1 MRLTIGLVR
10 LRVWPSLR
18 RVLFAALALVVA
30 LGGGASLR
38 QAQAQETL
46 ERILVYF
53 SALTP
58 PPKPG
63 VICKDEDYDI
73 LVQPL
78 RQLPLPSVAPRRLP
92 LLHSIVFSL
101 TAPAL
106 GTMNGQHGPAGL
118 YTSGGVGVF
127 TYRAQQT
134 GQEKLNFGWTDFIR
148 PDFPLNNPSHE
159 DIVDGIRITGDTEFP
174 FEVKECAYKVSLVYK
189 GTFASAGT
197 SGAGIGLRLD
207 TKLVKNE
214 NGTFEGSGSFVM
226 EQNRNVPSCVFSLDD
241 FQAPTRITG
250 TILENTG
257 ELQLTFDLGKGTYS
271 ASGACPGAGGS
282 SSSHTV
288 DVAQLTGVRSVKFPS
303 WGGTKQLETPKIP
316 AWTTR
321 FTIIVEEIETQ

>member
-92 LLHSIVFSL
+92 LLHSIVF
-101 TAPAL
+101 
-106 GTMNGQHGPAGL
+106 
-118 YTSGGVGVF
+118 
-127 TYRAQQT
+127 
-134 GQEKLNFGWTDFIR
+134 
-148 PDFPLNNPSHE
+148 
-159 DIVDGIRITGDTEFP
+159 
-174 FEVKECAYKVSLVYK
+174 
-189 GTFASAGT
+189 
-197 SGAGIGLRLD
+197 
-207 TKLVKNE
+207 
-214 NGTFEGSGSFVM
+214 
-226 EQNRNVPSCVFSLDD
+226 
-241 FQAPTRITG
+241 
-250 TILENTG
+250 
-257 ELQLTFDLGKGTYS
+257 
-271 ASGACPGAGGS
+271 
-282 SSSHTV
+282 
-288 DVAQLTGVRSVKFPS
+288 
-303 WGGTKQLETPKIP
+303 
-316 AWTTR
+316 
-321 FTIIVEEIETQ
+321 